1 MLYPL
6 SYGSAL
12 FNDANVSMRHAFAVN
27 RETKKAHEREEVNAP
42 LVLVSTARRWDL
54 IEL

>member
-12 FNDANVSMRHAFAVN
+12 FNDADVSMRPAVVVN
-27 RETKKAHEREEVNAP
+27 RETKKADGREE
-42 LVLVSTARRWDL
+42 
-54 IEL
+54 